1 MKRLIKLNDAKILD
15 PSIQLDAN
23 EVLNKVERYDNSLTP
38 ENLLTDV
45 NAGSSAIYGLVSDD
59 SRYVVELYSYKG
71 DISAIAYCELE
82 NGVPNTGSLDI
93 MTRRGVR
100 SEIKNNMINDGL
112 TLNNGEKITFEKQLT
127 KPVDEEII
135 E

>member
-15 PSIQLDAN
+15 PSVQLDAN
-23 EVLNKVERYDNSLTP
+23 EALNKIEQYDNNLTP
-38 ENLLTDV
+38 ENLMADV
-45 NAGSSAIYGLVSDD
+45 NAGSNAIYGLVSDN

-82 NGVPNTGSLDI
+82 NGVPNTGTLNV

-100 SEIKNNMINDGL
+100 SEIKNNMLSEGL

-127 KPVDEEII
+127 KPSDEEVI

>member
-15 PSIQLDAN
+15 PSVQLDAN
-23 EVLNKVERYDNSLTP
+23 EVLNKVEQYDSNLTP
-38 ENLLTDV
+38 DTLLADV

-59 SRYVVELYSYKG
+59 SRYVVELYSYRG

-82 NGVPNTGSLDI
+82 NGVPNTGSLGI
-93 MTRRGVR
+93 ITKRGVR
-100 SEIKNNMINDGL
+100 SEIKNDIISEGL
-112 TLNNGEKITFEKQLT
+112 TLNNGEKITFNKQLT
-127 KPVDEEII
+127 KPVIEETI